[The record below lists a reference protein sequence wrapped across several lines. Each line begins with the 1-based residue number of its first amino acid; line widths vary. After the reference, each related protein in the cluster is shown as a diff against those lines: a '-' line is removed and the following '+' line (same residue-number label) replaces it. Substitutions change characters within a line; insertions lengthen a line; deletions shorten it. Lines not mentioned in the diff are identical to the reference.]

1 MNTMKIPAESLSSE
15 EVMMLD
21 KISARKRKLKIEKA
35 RTSERG
41 QFDRETVL

>member
-21 KISARKRKLKIEKA
+21 KISARKRKLKIEKSKDFWK
-35 RTSERG
+35 RTVR
-41 QFDRETVL
+41 